1 MKDIKSVMIGFLLA
15 TCCFL
20 FMGQTNNQQHPCSL
34 GGSYEDATGNWYAY
48 SERSCLQQGGTWIE
62 GLEHKRPTQRNSNDN
77 SNGRYTLSTSSWDN
91 EIFITIIDT
100 QTGKI
105 VVKERKSMK
114 NFNEF
119 MDDINRMLNK

>member
-1 MKDIKSVMIGFLLA
+1 M
-15 TCCFL
+15 
-20 FMGQTNNQQHPCSL
+20 
-34 GGSYEDATGNWYAY
+34 
-48 SERSCLQQGGTWIE
+48 QQGGTWIE

-105 VVKERKSMK
+105 VVNERKSMK